1 MLKNTIS
8 FSGLDGSGK
17 TTIITGLK
25 EHLEASGYE
34 VKILTMYDDASLY
47 AVLRSMRDFFIGRRN
62 VHKDI
67 KLDEEIE
74 SKRSKSYFYGAV
86 RSRYFKRAIFI
97 FDILTLLLIK
107 KFFVGSRKILLMDR
121 YLYDYLVDLLD
132 HEFNIKNL
140 ERITNILPKP
150 MLSIFVDVPGEIAFS
165 RKGEYDPA
173 YLDWRRTAY
182 REIFRVTKPVL
193 ILDNTKDLNSN
204 IDLLLKKVDQLLTD

>member
-1 MLKNTIS
+1 MLNNTIS

-17 TTIITGLK
+17 TTIITALK
-25 EHLEASGYE
+25 KHLEASGYE
-34 VKILTMYDDASLY
+34 VEILTMYDDASFY
-47 AVLRSMRDFFIGRRN
+47 AVLRSMRDFFTDRRN
-62 VHKDI
+62 IHKDI

-74 SKRSKSYFYGAV
+74 RKRSKSFFYSIV

-97 FDILTLLLIK
+97 FDLFTLLLFK
-107 KFFVGSRKILLMDR
+107 KFLVDSKKILLMDR

-140 ERITNILPKP
+140 KRITNILPKP
-150 MLSIFVDVPGEIAFS
+150 MLSVFVDVSGEIAFS

-173 YLDWRRTAY
+173 YLNWRRTAY
-182 REIFRVTKPVL
+182 REIFEVTKPVL

-204 IDLLLKKVDQLLTD
+204 IQILLKRVDKLITN